1 MNTRK
6 LLFGIF
12 TCTTLFIAS
21 CTSSS
26 DSELYEDGVRK
37 DHITK
42 GTDAVRKDHITKGTD
57 AVRKDHI
64 TKGTDAVRKDHITK
78 GTDAVRNN

>member
-1 MNTRK
+1 MNTK
-6 LLFGIF
+6 NLFFG
-12 TCTTLFIAS
+12 LFACASLMIAS
-21 CTSSS
+21 CTAS
-26 DSELYEDGVRK
+26 DDSNLYEDGVRK

-78 GTDAVRNN
+78 GTDAAH